1 MTNGS
6 TGAIPRT
13 SSPRSSK
20 VGLTGCRRS
29 ADASPTSSCGRSRRT
44 CVRSRAS
51 RPRRRAPAATT
62 TCSTRWTSSARRR
75 SRLAPLH
82 RAGFRPSP
90 SSHDEAMNWAG
101 SIFDTAGSQ
110 AERIARLAWFIIA
123 VSTVTYVLVLA
134 ATAIAVRRAR
144 GRASRG
150 ELADQQPETER
161 RLARNVTI
169 ATVATTLL
177 LLVYVTAT
185 ARTGRAIAWPT
196 DAERPLTIEV
206 TGHQWW
212 WEFRYRDSV
221 SSNWLTT
228 SNEMHI
234 PVGRPVQVVLQSN
247 DVIHSFWVPELHGK
261 QDLIPGHKN
270 TTWLRADKPGVWK
283 ARCAEFCGYQHAK
296 MAFDV
301 VAETPAQF
309 NQWYVRQLASALEP
323 TDSSAMRGRDVFAQR
338 TCIMCHT

>member
-1 MTNGS
+1 
-6 TGAIPRT
+6 
-13 SSPRSSK
+13 
-20 VGLTGCRRS
+20 
-29 ADASPTSSCGRSRRT
+29 
-44 CVRSRAS
+44 
-51 RPRRRAPAATT
+51 
-62 TCSTRWTSSARRR
+62 
-75 SRLAPLH
+75 
-82 RAGFRPSP
+82 
-90 SSHDEAMNWAG
+90 MNWAG

-221 SSNWLTT
+221 PSNWLTT

-309 NQWYVRQLASALEP
+309 NQWYVRQLASAPEP
-323 TDSSAMRGRDVFAQR
+323 TDSSAMRGRDVFTQR
-338 TCIMCHT
+338 TCIMCHTITGTPAGSRVGPELTHIATRPSLAAGWLPNTRENLARWITNPQLIKPGVRMPPNPLSPADLNALLDYLGTLK

>member
-1 MTNGS
+1 
-6 TGAIPRT
+6 
-13 SSPRSSK
+13 
-20 VGLTGCRRS
+20 
-29 ADASPTSSCGRSRRT
+29 
-44 CVRSRAS
+44 
-51 RPRRRAPAATT
+51 
-62 TCSTRWTSSARRR
+62 
-75 SRLAPLH
+75 
-82 RAGFRPSP
+82 
-90 SSHDEAMNWAG
+90 MNWAG

-221 SSNWLTT
+221 PSNWLTT

-309 NQWYVRQLASALEP
+309 NQWYVRQLASAPEP
-323 TDSSAMRGRDVFAQR
+323 TDSSAIRGRDVFAQR
-338 TCIMCHT
+338 TCIMCHTVAGTPAGSRVGPELTHIATRPSLAAGWLPNTRENLARWITNPQLIKPGVRMPPNPLSPADMNALLDYLGTLK

>member
-29 ADASPTSSCGRSRRT
+29 ADASPTSSCGRSPRT
-44 CVRSRAS
+44 CVHSRAS
-51 RPRRRAPAATT
+51 RARRRAPAATT

-75 SRLAPLH
+75 SRRAPLH

-101 SIFDTAGSQ
+101 SIFDTAGTQ

-123 VSTVTYVLVLA
+123 VSTVVYVLVLA
-134 ATAIAVRRAR
+134 ATALAMRRAR
-144 GRASRG
+144 ARNARG
-150 ELADQQPETER
+150 ELADQDPTTEQ
-161 RLARNVTI
+161 RLGRHVLLATAVSTI
-169 ATVATTLL
+169 L
-177 LLVYVTAT
+177 LLVYVTLS
-185 ARTGRAIAWPT
+185 ARTGRALAWPIN
-196 DAERPLTIEV
+196 AQEPLTIEV

-221 SSNWLTT
+221 PSNWLST
-228 SNEMHI
+228 SNELHI
-234 PVGRPVQVVLQSN
+234 PVGRPVRVILLSN

-261 QDLIPGHKN
+261 QDAIPGHRN
-270 TTWLRADKPGVWK
+270 TTWLQADRPGVWK

-301 VAETPAQF
+301 VAESPARF
-309 NQWYVRQLASALEP
+309 NQWYVSQLASAQSP
-323 TDSSAMRGRDVFAQR
+323 TDTSAKHG
-338 TCIMCHT
+338 